1 MSQSTQKP
9 ASEASSNRY
18 HLPDWF
24 LQRNVKGP
32 SDINGH
38 VCVCQCKACE
48 EYKKLYEEEE
58 EETEDQPS
66 EGEPTKD
73 EPKPEE
79 QSHTSAEK
87 HDGDFE
93 DAISYAKFS
102 DLRDMVAT
110 TMLWRHM
117 RPKDSSV
124 LFRRCS
130 ETRCS
135 DCLMEPVHMN
145 DIVGQ
150 VAKSLGMGLV
160 SLSFEDLEELGC
172 DFHAQDRGLAASST
186 NGQAAKEEPIEKTEE
201 TVPTTEPSEKMKET
215 TSTTEASD
223 GEGAAAEAS
232 ADKDTPEK
240 DTPEKETPEKATEET
255 PKETTTSEETTKDEW
270 EADWSNGAT
279 FTDHFFA
286 AKSKKWQDEEKL
298 SYSAWRD
305 RTKESYAAII
315 DGASTKTRQ
324 ESRPQG
330 EDTAGDEVAPKTRGL
345 VVHFID
351 CDHSSSPLEDR
362 QKRRVL
368 VRLGE
373 LVQERRGKGQDVV
386 LVISSRTL
394 EPGEKLCLKAG
405 ASKLSGVTLSIV
417 NPYKQ
422 KSEDRNRQRKGVI
435 NTRRLRRIL
444 ETGATQPSGDR
455 LTIEWLRDDAGDDLA
470 RYGQELWPIDEI
482 HRAAGQIMARMWV
495 KSQPVITS
503 KHVDSVLKRLG
514 MLQVPKEAEKKDEKG
529 DSGDGETKSD
539 EAAEEADKNPLDDL
553 TLDYYEERF
562 RDSVVKPSTSSPL
575 VPPFVPLLTRIP
587 TQRI

>member
-1 MSQSTQKP
+1 MSESTQKP
-9 ASEASSNRY
+9 SSEESSNRY
-18 HLPDWF
+18 HLPAWF
-24 LQRNVKGP
+24 LERNVKTP
-32 SDINGH
+32 SDIKGH
-38 VCVCQCKACE
+38 VSICQCKACE
-48 EYKKLYEEEE
+48 DYKKLYEDED
-58 EETEDQPS
+58 EETEDQTP
-66 EGEPTKD
+66 EGEPTKE

-87 HDGDFE
+87 HDGDYE

-102 DLRDMVAT
+102 ELRDMVAT

-117 RPKDSSV
+117 RPKDSCV
-124 LFRRCS
+124 LLRRCS

-135 DCLMEPVHMN
+135 DCPMEPVHMN
-145 DIVGQ
+145 DIAGQ

-160 SLSFEDLEELGC
+160 SLSFEDLEQLGC
-172 DFHAQDRGLAASST
+172 DFHAQDRRCAASNT
-186 NGQAAKEEPIEKTEE
+186 KGQAAKEELIEKTEE
-201 TVPTTEPSEKMKET
+201 AVSTTEPSEKTKET

-223 GEGAAAEAS
+223 GEGTAAEAS
-232 ADKDTPEK
+232 ADKDTPV
-240 DTPEKETPEKATEET
+240 KAAEET
-255 PKETTTSEETTKDEW
+255 PKEATTSEEPTKDEW

-286 AKSKKWQDEEKL
+286 AKSKKWQDEAKL

-315 DGASTKTRQ
+315 DGASNKTRQ
-324 ESRPQG
+324 ESRLQDEDKAG
-330 EDTAGDEVAPKTRGL
+330 EEVASKTRGL
-345 VVHFID
+345 VLHFID
-351 CDHSSSPLEDR
+351 CDHSSSPLDDR

-405 ASKLSGVTLSIV
+405 ASKLSGVALSIV
-417 NPYKQ
+417 NPSKQ

-435 NTRRLRRIL
+435 NTRRLRRML

-482 HRAAGQIMARMWV
+482 HRAAGQVMARMWV

-529 DSGDGETKSD
+529 DSGDSEKKDD

-562 RDSVVKPSTSSPL
+562 RDSVVKPST
-575 VPPFVPLLTRIP
+575 
-587 TQRI
+587 